1 MNADDILNSDLDD
14 IIFERRNKDYGAY
27 YLRKIYDTH
36 ISRAF
41 LICLSIFLL
50 FFGGPLLYKFLMRN
64 NNTSVAKPTI
74 VITKLSAPP
83 PIEKI
88 PPPPPPPNMPPPPK
102 EIKFVPPVIK
112 PDEKV
117 TPEQEPPKQEDI
129 QKADVTNAPA
139 PTDENVQFE
148 QPQTAVVEQPPPPK
162 IFKYV
167 EQMPTFPGGQQALMD
182 YLAKNI
188 RYPAAARENGI
199 QGSVVLQFVVDE
211 TGNISSIQVLRDIGG
226 GCADEAVRVVKAM
239 PQWTPGKQNGAA
251 VKVYF
256 TLPVAFRL
264 ASDQ

>member
-1 MNADDILNSDLDD
+1 MNADEILNADLDD
-14 IIFERRNKDYGAY
+14 IIFEKRNKDYGAY
-27 YLRKIYDTH
+27 YLRKIYDRH
-36 ISRAF
+36 ITRAF
-41 LICLSIFLL
+41 LICLSLFLI

-64 NNTSVAKPTI
+64 NNVSAPKATV

-88 PPPPPPPNMPPPPK
+88 PPPPPPPNMPPPAK
-102 EIKFVPPVIK
+102 QIKFVPPVIK

-117 TPEQEPPKQEDI
+117 TPEQEPPKQEEI
-129 QKADVTNAPA
+129 QTATVTNAT

-162 IFKYV
+162 IFKFV
-167 EQMPTFPGGQQALMD
+167 EQMPQFPGGQAALMD

-211 TGNISSIQVLRDIGG
+211 TGNISTIQVLRDIGG

-239 PQWTPGKQNGAA
+239 PQWTPGKQNGEA